1 MSPQTREQLAL
12 GTALTLVVIWG
23 VNFSLQKYLLN
34 LLSVPGFLWVR
45 YLVMPACALLLMRWQ
60 LGRWW
65 PPLPRREAWALASL
79 GFVGHSLHVGLVTW
93 GVHWSTAFSSAVIL
107 AMGPIFTLL
116 LLRWRGQER
125 FSPAQAAGVA
135 LALCGVLMF
144 LSDKLLGGQWRASG
158 GDLVLVLAAGLFSWY
173 TVQAQPLFE
182 RHGTVLAMG
191 YATVLGGLPLM
202 LVSMPAGL
210 QVDWQA
216 LTVWQVAGL
225 LWSVVVA
232 SFVGWTAWGW
242 INAVRGVARTAPL
255 QYLIPPAAGLFA
267 WLLAGE
273 TFTWVKVA
281 GACVTL
287 LGVAMAQYA
296 GRVRAGKP

>member
-1 MSPQTREQLAL
+1 MNPQTRQQVALASALAL
-12 GTALTLVVIWG
+12 IVIWG
-23 VNFSLQKYLLN
+23 ANFSLQKYLLQ

-45 YLVMPACALLLMRWQ
+45 YLLMPACALLLMRWQ

-65 PPLPRREAWALASL
+65 PPLPRRDALALGWL

-107 AMGPIFTLL
+107 AVGPIFTLL

-125 FSPAQAAGVA
+125 FTPAQAAGVA
-135 LALCGVLMF
+135 LALAGVLVF
-144 LSDKLLGGQWRASG
+144 LSDKLLGGQWRAGG
-158 GDLVLVLAAGLFSWY
+158 GDLVLVLAAALFSWY

-202 LVSMPAGL
+202 LFSMPAGL
-210 QVDWQA
+210 QVAWTSLSA
-216 LTVWQVAGL
+216 WEVAGL

-242 INAVRGVARTAPL
+242 INTVRGVARTAPL
-255 QYLIPPAAGLFA
+255 QYLIPPTAGVFA

-281 GACVTL
+281 GAGVTL
-287 LGVAMAQYA
+287 VGVALAQYA
-296 GRVRAGKP
+296 GRARHTGT

>member
-1 MSPQTREQLAL
+1 MTPKTREQLAL
-12 GTALTLVVIWG
+12 AAALALILTWG
-23 VNFSLQKYLLN
+23 SNFSLQKYLLG
-34 LLSVPGFLWVR
+34 LLSVPGFLWAR
-45 YLVMPACALLLMRWQ
+45 YLLMPACALLLMRWQ

-65 PPLPRREAWALASL
+65 PPLPRREALALAGL

-93 GVHWSTAFSSAVIL
+93 GVHWSTPFSSSVIL

-125 FSPAQAAGVA
+125 FSATQTTGVA

-144 LSDKLLGGQWRASG
+144 LSDKLLGGQWRAGG
-158 GDLVLVLAAGLFSWY
+158 GDLVLVLSAGLFSWY

-191 YATVLGGLPLM
+191 YATVLGGLPVM
-202 LVSMPAGL
+202 LISMPAGL
-210 QVDWQA
+210 MVDWQGLSA
-216 LTVWQVAGL
+216 WQWVGL

-232 SFVGWTAWGW
+232 SFMGWTAWGW
-242 INAVRGVARTAPL
+242 INAVRGVARSAPL
-255 QYLIPPAAGLFA
+255 QYLIPPSAGLFA

-273 TFTWVKVA
+273 TFTWIKVA
-281 GACVTL
+281 GGGVTL
-287 LGVAMAQYA
+287 LGVALAQYA
-296 GRVRAGKP
+296 GRLRR